1 MTPRPSEAQA
11 QLTHFAPLDRIGTR
25 RQAERLTASH
35 IAGQMNR
42 ASLAPE
48 PQRNTYAS
56 SEIIPPESYGTVR
69 TRSSSLSTRS
79 SEGRL
84 SAHNNGPFSY
94 GLPERLSDVSSLSFN
109 AEHWGTDHHHHH
121 HHHRRQSG
129 GSDVSAMDSDE
140 SSTIHP
146 HQMI

>member
-42 ASLAPE
+42 VSLAPE

-69 TRSSSLSTRS
+69 TRSSSPS

-94 GLPERLSDVSSLSFN
+94 GLPERLSDVSRLSFD

-121 HHHRRQSG
+121 YHRRQSG

-140 SSTIHP
+140 SSTMHP
-146 HQMI
+146 HQII